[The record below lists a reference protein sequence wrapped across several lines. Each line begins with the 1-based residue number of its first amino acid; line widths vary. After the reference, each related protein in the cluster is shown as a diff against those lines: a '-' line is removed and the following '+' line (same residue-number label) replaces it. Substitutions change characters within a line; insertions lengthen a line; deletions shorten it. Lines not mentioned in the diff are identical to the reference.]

1 MIARPAQTNPPS
13 GTEAT
18 DQAAS
23 IGVDAQVPV
32 SAQVDAVAALRK
44 AAEVVNQITLET
56 VREKQPG
63 DGWPPINSGYPAR
76 QSSDTAAA
84 VGAPAAG
91 SGPMRLKLET
101 AQELRAQSR
110 LDEAEALY
118 LSLLAEQ
125 PKLVRALAGLG
136 HIARARGEPRWALK
150 YYQAALEA
158 DPTRADLKLKLAAQ
172 LRKLARFREA
182 EEIYRTVLA
191 ERLGRLPK
199 PRRSRLPPFEI
210 SWLERETFARAAEW
224 GRNLETLGGPP
235 FELNLLV
242 LAQDL
247 AHGAVEEVK
256 RDCILLRLDQ
266 KTKLL
271 PLVSDREAYERVVA
285 REAAGLKAG
294 DLLGPVLV
302 PRQGA
307 LKNKV
312 TITRSHHEFV
322 WRRETVSE
330 MIGSSLQGHR
340 RNIRKLLKAGVHVEA
355 IGPENLDC
363 VLACN
368 DRWYAAMRAKG
379 KATYYRARTIWTLE
393 NLTALEPLGVRHL
406 AVMLDDDVIGY
417 SVGCHLGAS
426 WIAFV
431 HAKSDKEYDVGS
443 LLAHER
449 AKLYPDRD
457 WINAADAGTL
467 PGLAAFKE
475 RFTTGA
481 EDKQLMS
488 GWIKA

>member
-1 MIARPAQTNPPS
+1 
-13 GTEAT
+13 
-18 DQAAS
+18 
-23 IGVDAQVPV
+23 
-32 SAQVDAVAALRK
+32 
-44 AAEVVNQITLET
+44 
-56 VREKQPG
+56 
-63 DGWPPINSGYPAR
+63 
-76 QSSDTAAA
+76 
-84 VGAPAAG
+84 
-91 SGPMRLKLET
+91 
-101 AQELRAQSR
+101 

-136 HIARARGEPRWALK
+136 HIARARGEPRRALK
-150 YYQAALEA
+150 YYQAALEV
-158 DPTRADLKLKLAAQ
+158 DPTRADLKLKAAAQ

-182 EEIYRTVLA
+182 EEMYRTVLA
-191 ERLGRLPK
+191 EEPDHAEARERLGRLPR

-224 GRNLETLGGPP
+224 GRNLEALGGPP
-235 FELNLLV
+235 FELNLLL
-242 LAQDL
+242 LAQDM

-271 PLVSDREAYERVVA
+271 PLVSDREAYERVVT

-294 DLLGPVLV
+294 NLLGPVLA
-302 PRQGA
+302 PRRGA
-307 LKNKV
+307 SKSERTMVRRK
-312 TITRSHHEFV
+312 HEFV

-355 IGPENLDC
+355 IGPENLDR

-379 KATYYRARTIWTLE
+379 EATYYRDRTIWILE

-431 HAKSDKEYDVGS
+431 HAKGDKEYDVGP
-443 LLAHER
+443 LIVHER

-457 WINAADAGTL
+457 WINAADAGGL

-475 RFTTGA
+475 KFTTGA